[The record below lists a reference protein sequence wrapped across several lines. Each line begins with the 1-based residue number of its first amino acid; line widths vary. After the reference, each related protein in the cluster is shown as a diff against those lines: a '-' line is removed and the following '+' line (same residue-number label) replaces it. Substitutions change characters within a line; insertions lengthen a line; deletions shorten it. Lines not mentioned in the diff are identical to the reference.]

1 MRTLLLWMARS
12 AWLRERIPHLPLA
25 RRAVRRFMPGEAPEA
40 ALAQAEA
47 FRGQHIG
54 SLFTRLGENVGRL
67 EEADATAQHYL
78 GLLDDIAARG
88 IPGELSVKLTQ
99 LGFDIDDERTLSH
112 MGRLAERAAQDG
124 GVVWLD
130 MEGSAYTEGTVALYE
145 RLKAQHA
152 NTGICLQA
160 YLRRTAADVQR
171 LLPLDP
177 AIRLVKGAY
186 DEPPAIAY
194 RSRREVD
201 ANYAALAIA
210 LLGARAA
217 GREVRIAIG
226 THDVTLIEQ
235 IAAHADALGLSQQ
248 AFEIQMLYGIRM
260 DQQRRLAAAGY
271 QVRDLIAY
279 GPAWYPWY
287 MRRLAER
294 PANVLFALRQIVG

>member
-1 MRTLLLWMARS
+1 MRRLLLWMARS
-12 AWLRERIPHLPLA
+12 TWLRERIPHLPLA

-47 FRGQHIG
+47 FRDQHIG
-54 SLFTRLGENVGRL
+54 SLFTRLGENVGRI

-99 LGFDIDDERTLSH
+99 LGFDIDEERTLNH
-112 MGRLAERAAQDG
+112 MGRLAERAAQGG

-130 MEGSAYTEGTVALYE
+130 MEGSAYTERTVALYE

-186 DEPPAIAY
+186 DEPAAIAY

-248 AFEIQMLYGIRM
+248 AFEVQMLYGIRM

>member
-12 AWLRERIPHLPLA
+12 TWLRERIPRLPFA
-25 RRAVRRFMPGEAPEA
+25 RRAVRRFMPGEEPEA

-47 FRGQHIG
+47 FRDQRIG
-54 SLFTRLGENVGRL
+54 SLFTRLGENVVRI

-78 GLLDDIAARG
+78 GLLDAIAARG

-99 LGFDIDDERTLSH
+99 LGLDLDEARTLQH
-112 MGRLAERAAQDG
+112 LGRLAERAAQDG
-124 GVVWLD
+124 GVVWID
-130 MEGSAYTEGTVALYE
+130 MEGSAYTERTVALYE

-160 YLRRTAADVQR
+160 YLRRTAADIQR
-171 LLPLDP
+171 LLPLEP

-186 DEPPAIAY
+186 DEPASLAY
-194 RSRREVD
+194 RTRREVD
-201 ANYAALAIA
+201 ANYTALAVA
-210 LLGARAA
+210 MLEARAA
-217 GREVRIAIG
+217 GRAIRIGVG

-235 IAAHADALGLSQQ
+235 LAVHADALGLPRT
-248 AFEIQMLYGIRM
+248 AFEVQMLYGIRL
-260 DQQRRLAAAGY
+260 DAQRRLAAEGY
-271 QVRDLIAY
+271 AVRDLIAY
-279 GPAWYPWY
+279 GSAWYPWY